1 MRQQHNKVKSMTIA
15 AMLCA
20 IGIVIPMFAPR
31 FAAGPIS
38 FTLASHVPIFIAMF
52 ISPTIAISVA
62 LITSFGFIFAGVNIE
77 IVIRAFTHLIFAL
90 VGSYL
95 LKKNGRIL
103 LSLKSSSLYCLAI
116 AVIHA
121 VAEVV
126 AVTIY
131 YQAAGIKQESFAMVI
146 LVGVG
151 LGTFIHS
158 TVDFI
163 ISVFVWNPLQH
174 MITIPA
180 NAKVKVR

>member
-15 AMLCA
+15 GMLCA
-20 IGIVIPMFAPR
+20 IGIVLPMFAPR

-52 ISPTIAISVA
+52 ISPMTAVSVA
-62 LITSFGFIFAGVNIE
+62 LITSLGFIFAGVNIE
-77 IVIRAFTHLIFAL
+77 IVIRAFTHVIFAL
-90 VGSYL
+90 IGSL
-95 LKKNGRIL
+95 WLKKNKRIL
-103 LSLKSSSLYCLAI
+103 LSFKSSSFYCFIIAI
-116 AVIHA
+116 IHA

-126 AVTIY
+126 ALTVY
-131 YQAAGIKQESFAMVI
+131 YQIAGIKQEAFVMVVV
-146 LVGVG
+146 VGVG

-174 MITIPA
+174 IITIPA
-180 NAKVKVR
+180 NAKVKVQ